1 MKMKKVL
8 SMTSLFLLLYILLFP
23 LETVM
28 NEIEAETESAYQV
41 IPDEAI
47 RLRILANSDREEDQK
62 IKRTIR
68 DQVNQEITKW
78 VEDIDDIESARITI
92 QERLKDIE
100 QIVAD
105 TLVAEGI
112 DMTSQ
117 VEYGSDVN
125 FPAKIYGSYIYPA
138 GEYEAILITIGE
150 GKGANW
156 WCVLFPP
163 LCFLD
168 FGNGV
173 SVAETKETEEKEEVE
188 TEEVDIVEKADPDE
202 NEVEV
207 KFFLFKWFS

>member
-1 MKMKKVL
+1 MKKVL
-8 SMTSLFLLLYILLFP
+8 SMTTLLLLLYILLFP
-23 LETVM
+23 VEAVM
-28 NEIEAETESAYQV
+28 NEIEAEAESAYQV

-47 RLRILANSDREEDQK
+47 RLRILANSDQEKDQN

-78 VEDIDDIESARITI
+78 VEDIDNIETARIII
-92 QERLKDIE
+92 QERLEDIE
-100 QIVAD
+100 QIVED
-105 TLVAEGI
+105 TLAAEGI
-112 DMTSQ
+112 NMTSQ

-125 FPAKIYGSYIYPA
+125 FPAKIYGTYIYPA
-138 GEYEAILITIGE
+138 GEYEAILITLGE

-168 FGNGV
+168 FGNGT
-173 SVAETKETEEKEEVE
+173 SVAETEEQEEVE
-188 TEEVDIVEKADPDE
+188 TDEVEIVEKSDTAE

-207 KFFLFKWFS
+207 KFFLFKWLS